1 MEEIH
6 YGLQIYRKKE
16 NNAGRNGY
24 IVYMIVGSYFN
35 KVTCKSEFAEKR
47 LYLYYMDM
55 REQTQEKKE
64 FRIIRQAEEI
74 LKNYAPAFEQMN
86 CEVVIAHSDDKYRLD
101 FITGFEEVHAEV
113 DINGSCELEVA
124 VA

>member
-35 KVTCKSEFAEKR
+35 KVT
-47 LYLYYMDM
+47 YYMDM

-124 VA
+124 AA

>member
-1 MEEIH
+1 MAYKFTGKKKATQEEM
-6 YGLQIYRKKE
+6 
-16 NNAGRNGY
+16 AY

-64 FRIIRQAEEI
+64 FRVIRQAEEI
-74 LKNYAPAFEQMN
+74 LKNYAPAFGQMN

-101 FITGFEEVHAEV
+101 FVTGFEEVHAEI
-113 DINGSCELEVA
+113 DTNGSCELEVA
-124 VA
+124 AA